1 MRKIINISIFA
12 IAGLAAL
19 LTILF
24 GIGFNQDSTDKF
36 SDTVQVKAN
45 NPQMLTDLV
54 NATVETLPDFIYK
67 YEESITAR
75 NAELK
80 KEKLQCNIFYT
91 FIFNLQEVNSQE
103 SFELFKSNFPQ
114 YSKSM
119 FALAN
124 DKDNFINGFNK
135 VKDYNDFQTYY
146 KNLTEN
152 YEVIRQNY
160 LTKANAIK
168 AETSFLKQVSDINAS
183 ISVTKKEFDLNELQK
198 SIKGFKTQSTEF
210 NITLNLTYLL
220 FFVTFAAMI
229 LFLLWNVFINIKSN
243 YALLAGIGVLVLL
256 VIIGYFVSSSEL
268 SPIAIKLQETP
279 NTVKW
284 VGSGLFTF
292 YCVFFGTIA
301 TIVITL
307 IHTAIKKAK

>member
-19 LTILF
+19 LTVLF

-36 SDTVQVKAN
+36 NDTVEVKVN
-45 NPQMLTDLV
+45 NPQMLNDLV
-54 NATVETLPDFIYK
+54 NATVETLPDFIDK
-67 YEESITAR
+67 YEGDITAK

-91 FIFNLQEVNSQE
+91 YLYNLEEITNQET
-103 SFELFKSNFPQ
+103 FELFKSKFPE
-114 YSKSM
+114 YSQSM
-119 FALAN
+119 FALAD

-135 VKDYNDFQTYY
+135 VKDYNDFQSYY
-146 KNLTEN
+146 NNLTEN

-160 LTKANAIK
+160 LAKTRAIK
-168 AETSFLKQVSDINAS
+168 AETNFIKQVSDINAS
-183 ISVTKKEFDLNELQK
+183 VSVTKKQYDLNELQQSVK
-198 SIKGFKTQSTEF
+198 SFKTQATEF

-229 LFLLWNVFINIKSN
+229 LFLLWNVFVNIKSN
-243 YALLAGIGVLVLL
+243 FVLLAGVGVLVLL

-268 SPIAIKLQETP
+268 SPVAIKLQETP
-279 NTVKW
+279 NSVKW
-284 VGSGLFTF
+284 VGAGLFTF
-292 YCVFFGTIA
+292 YCFFFGTIA
-301 TIVITL
+301 TIIITL
-307 IHTAIKKAK
+307 IHSAIKKAK